1 MRATAYKL
9 PPDVEL
15 SKTTSPDDLKKVIDN
30 VTDSP
35 TSVASD
41 MSTLKRSTSLNR
53 RDSSDRAK
61 PEGQQQQ
68 HISADDFK
76 QQNGLVTLSR

>member
-15 SKTTSPDDLKKVIDN
+15 SKTTSPDDLKKVID
-30 VTDSP
+30 TDSP
-35 TSVASD
+35 TNVASD

-53 RDSSDRAK
+53 RDSSDRPQ
-61 PEGQQQQ
+61 PEGQQQ
-68 HISADDFK
+68 HISVDDLK